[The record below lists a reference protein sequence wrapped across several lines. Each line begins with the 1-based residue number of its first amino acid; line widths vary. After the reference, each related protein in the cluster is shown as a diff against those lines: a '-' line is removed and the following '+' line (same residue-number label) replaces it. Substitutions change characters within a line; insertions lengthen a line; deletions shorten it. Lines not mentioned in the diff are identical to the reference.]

1 MRKKTKFS
9 LSGAGL
15 SGAGEKHAYL
25 YTGSKSSNILGLEKG
40 SYIGPGTRLTQR
52 LLQNSKPKTY
62 SDTVAQA
69 HDIRYGLSQNTSDI
83 RKADEKM
90 LKSLEKAKREKLDYK
105 FNIIQG
111 EVGIK
116 SKIFLEDK
124 IGIKP
129 EFFTDFGIDNLNSS
143 EIKLYRNKLN
153 ELELQGF
160 GHRNMCRF

>member
-1 MRKKTKFS
+1 MRKKS
-9 LSGAGL
+9 LR
-15 SGAGEKHAYL
+15 GAGEKHAYL
-25 YTGSKSSNILGLEKG
+25 YTGSKSSNILGLEKA
-40 SYIGPGTRLTQR
+40 SYMGPGTKLTQR
-52 LLQNSKPKTY
+52 LLQNSKPKNY
-62 SDTVAQA
+62 SDKVSQA

-129 EFFTDFGIDNLNSS
+129 EFFTDFGIDKLSS
-143 EIKLYRNKLN
+143 REATLYQNKLN

-160 GHRNMCRF
+160 GAKRHIRKIQNSCKF